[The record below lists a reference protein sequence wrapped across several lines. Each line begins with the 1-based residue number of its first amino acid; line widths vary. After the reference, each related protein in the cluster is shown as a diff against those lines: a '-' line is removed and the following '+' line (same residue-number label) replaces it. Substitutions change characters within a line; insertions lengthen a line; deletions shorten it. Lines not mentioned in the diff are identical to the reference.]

1 MLASAKRNREQRRV
15 WEPRWLGRARV
26 AVSLVV
32 FTLGGYAWFAS
43 PSRALALALLGMSVV
58 LVATVVAD
66 WSYRD
71 RWKIAS
77 GRD

>member
-32 FTLGGYAWFAS
+32 FTLGGYAWFA
-43 PSRALALALLGMSVV
+43 LALLGMSVV